1 MAPILELRKVSKS
14 FGSVQAL
21 KDVDFEVNRG
31 EVMALVGDNG
41 AGKSTLIKSIAG
53 IHPIDSGEIRFDGE
67 PVSINGP
74 KDAARLGI
82 EVVYQDLALC
92 DNLEVVQNMYLGR
105 EAHDAFYRLREAEME
120 QRTAETLRTL
130 SVTTIRSTR
139 QTVATLSGGQRQSVA
154 VARSVM
160 WNSKLVILDEPT
172 AALGVAQT
180 RQVLELVK
188 RLREQNL
195 GVVIISHNL
204 IDVFEVAD
212 RITVLHL
219 GRNGG
224 LYETAKT
231 SQEEI
236 VRAITLGD
244 ASAIAGRAEVTGEA
258 HG

>member
-1 MAPILELRKVSKS
+1 MSSEVDIAAPGIGLPE
-14 FGSVQAL
+14 
-21 KDVDFEVNRG
+21 
-31 EVMALVGDNG
+31 GDE
-41 AGKSTLIKSIAG
+41 AEA
-53 IHPIDSGEIRFDGE
+53 PSGLWR
-67 PVSINGP
+67 
-74 KDAARLGI
+74 RT
-82 EVVYQDLALC
+82 Y
-92 DNLEVVQNMYLGR
+92 DNL
-105 EAHDAFYRLREAEME
+105 
-120 QRTAETLRTL
+120 RT
-130 SVTTIRSTR
+130 
-139 QTVATLSGGQRQSVA
+139 G
-154 VARSVM
+154 
-160 WNSKLVILDEPT
+160 
-172 AALGVAQT
+172 
-180 RQVLELVK
+180 
-188 RLREQNL
+188 NL